1 MRQGEALPQVRPDT
15 TLAAGLVEM
24 SRKGLGLTAI
34 TDSSGRVLGVFTDGD
49 LRRARDRRLDV
60 HTTTMQQVMT
70 SGGRTIGARELAA
83 AAAHVMEEHRITALL
98 VVDAEHR
105 LIGALNVHD
114 LMRARVV

>member
-1 MRQGEALPQVRPDT
+1 
-15 TLAAGLVEM
+15 
-24 SRKGLGLTAI
+24 
-34 TDSSGRVLGVFTDGD
+34 
-49 LRRARDRRLDV
+49 
-60 HTTTMQQVMT
+60 MQQVMT